1 VERRLTLVKEPGPH
15 ERDADG
21 RTYTPTAEEKA
32 WFDEQVREL
41 RPMLRNVALRLCRNQ
56 ADAEDLV
63 QTSLLAALHHLNR
76 FDRTTNFRAWVTGIL
91 ANRNLQLARQR
102 RRPVELVSDMAP
114 LGGAAPDPAG
124 EPSEAWER
132 VSVDDL
138 IRVLPRVKSPFREVF
153 HLHAFERR
161 SYKEIAAHLAIPMG
175 TVTSR
180 LKRAR
185 DQLKSLLLPLT
196 QEAAS

>member
-1 VERRLTLVKEPGPH
+1 VERRLTLVKEPG
-15 ERDADG
+15 EQRVADAP
-21 RTYTPTAEEKA
+21 TYTPTPEEKA
-32 WFDEQVREL
+32 WFDEQVREVRPLL
-41 RPMLRNVALRLCRNQ
+41 RAVALRQCRNQ

-63 QTSLLAALHHLNR
+63 QTTFLAALHHLNR
-76 FDRTTNFRAWVTGIL
+76 FDRATNFRAWVTGIL
-91 ANRNLQLARQR
+91 GNRILQLARQR

-114 LGGAAPDPAG
+114 LGGAAPDPMA
-124 EPSEAWER
+124 EPDEAWAR

-138 IRVLPRVKSPFREVF
+138 MRVLPRVKSPFREVF
-153 HLHAFERR
+153 HLHALERR

-185 DQLKSLLLPLT
+185 EQLKSLLLPMT

>member
-1 VERRLTLVKEPGPH
+1 VERRLTLVKEPGPND
-15 ERDADG
+15 RAANAP
-21 RTYTPTAEEKA
+21 TYTPTPEEKA
-32 WFDEQVREL
+32 WFDEQVREVRLIL
-41 RPMLRNVALRLCRNQ
+41 RAVALRQCRNQ

-63 QTSLLAALHHLNR
+63 QTTFLAAFHHLDRFNR
-76 FDRTTNFRAWVTGIL
+76 STNFRAWVTGIL
-91 ANRNLQLARQR
+91 ANRILQLARQR
-102 RRPVELVSDMAP
+102 RRPVELVSDVAP

-124 EPSEAWER
+124 EPAEAWER

-138 IRVLPRVKSPFREVF
+138 MRVLPRVKSPFREVF
-153 HLHAFERR
+153 HLHALERR
-161 SYKEIAAHLAIPMG
+161 SYKEIASHLAIPMG

-185 DQLKSLLLPLT
+185 EQLKSLLLPMT